1 VKIRSVRAELFH
13 VDRRT
18 DMTKLVVVISNIRR
32 EVYENYALLCY
43 YAASSGTSLPM
54 FRDNLSAPSTVM
66 NLIRRRI
73 ERDMIKNVFW
83 SSCKVPI
90 ILILF

>member
-1 VKIRSVRAELFH
+1 
-13 VDRRT
+13 
-18 DMTKLVVVISNIRR
+18 MTKLVVVISSIRR
-32 EVYENYALLCY
+32 EVYKNYALPCQC
-43 YAASSGTSLPM
+43 AVSSGTSLPV
-54 FRDNLSAPSTVM
+54 FRDNLSANSSEVK

-73 ERDMIKNVFW
+73 ERDMIKHVFW